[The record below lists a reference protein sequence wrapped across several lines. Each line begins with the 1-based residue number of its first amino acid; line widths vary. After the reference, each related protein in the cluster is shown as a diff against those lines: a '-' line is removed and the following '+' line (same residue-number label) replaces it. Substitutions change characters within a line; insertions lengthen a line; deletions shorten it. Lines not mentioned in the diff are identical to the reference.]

1 MDIKTILA
9 QFTTEELQKLAAA
22 QNSQE
27 LAQIAAKFGHPIG
40 GEEEALFAA
49 LYPMRGKKPI
59 DEEDLDSITG
69 GLRKPTPVRCS
80 PRLRRTHT
88 SSDSYDTHF

>member
-22 QNSQE
+22 QNSGE
-27 LAQIAAKFGHPIG
+27 LAQTAAELGHPIG

-49 LYPMRGKKPI
+49 LYPVRGREPLD
-59 DEEDLDSITG
+59 DEEIAAIAG
-69 GLRKPTPVRCS
+69 GAPFPTETPGRRPS
-80 PRLRRTHT
+80 PFFRL
-88 SSDSYDTHF
+88 

>member
-27 LAQIAAKFGHPIG
+27 LAQIAAEFGHPIE

-49 LYPMRGKKPI
+49 LYPMRGKEPLDDEKIAAIAGGYRVPVGTNKPR
-59 DEEDLDSITG
+59 DLFIT
-69 GLRKPTPVRCS
+69 KPDH
-80 PRLRRTHT
+80 L
-88 SSDSYDTHF
+88 